1 MMMRH
6 LYLIVLIGMV
16 LLVTSG
22 CQAGP
27 EMAFAASTRADG
39 LGEVAELR
47 RDVQLLNLINGLDLS
62 AEQMQFI
69 LDRARKAEAI
79 RTETKGVAQGNAA
92 ATSRVLSELRET
104 LMRGEVISS
113 ELRDEFFSVEGENHA
128 LKEEWEQEVAR
139 LALEVEETLEGHQLY
154 ALEHYVPCV
163 IPPKG
168 EARIGQ
174 AEDTHAGQVLLQRIR
189 DISDAQ
195 FEASKTKIA
204 QKVLE
209 RVLAHLPKSQVL
221 ALDQEEETEWILCFL
236 EKVRGLE
243 EMTFAVEKEA
253 LVEEV
258 KSRYA
263 SPEVPVDVSAKIE
276 RHLLDPRIIPL
287 LEEKLAMRPE
297 G

>member
-1 MMMRH
+1 MRR
-6 LYLIVLIGMV
+6 LYWIVLVGVFV
-16 LLVTSG
+16 LRASG

-27 EMAFAASTRADG
+27 GLAFAASTKAGD
-39 LGEVAELR
+39 LDEVANLR

-62 AEQMQFI
+62 VEQMQFI
-69 LDRARKAEAI
+69 LDRARQAEAI
-79 RTETKGVAQGNAA
+79 REGIKGRAEGNAA
-92 ATSRVLSELRET
+92 ATSQVLSELREI

-113 ELRDEFFSVEGENHA
+113 ELRDEFFSVDRENHA
-128 LKEEWEQEVAR
+128 FKEEWERQMAR
-139 LALEVEETLEGHQLY
+139 LALEVEGNLEGHQLY

-163 IPPKG
+163 IPPEG

-174 AEDTHAGQVLLQRIR
+174 AEDIHAGQALLQRIR
-189 DISDAQ
+189 DIPDDR
-195 FEASKTKIA
+195 FEARKQKIA

-209 RVLAHLPKSQVL
+209 KVLARLPKGQAF
-221 ALDQEEETEWILCFL
+221 ALDQEEEAEWMLCFL
-236 EKVRGLE
+236 EQVRGLD
-243 EMTFAVEKEA
+243 EMTFAVRKEE

-263 SPEVPVDVSAKIE
+263 LPEVPIDVSTKIE

-287 LEEKLAMRPE
+287 LEKKLTMRSE

>member
-1 MMMRH
+1 MRRM
-6 LYLIVLIGMV
+6 YLIVLIGMF
-16 LLVTSG
+16 LLGTSG

-27 EMAFAASTRADG
+27 GLAFAASTKAGDRGD
-39 LGEVAELR
+39 VANLR

-62 AEQMQFI
+62 AEQMQFV
-69 LDRARKAEAI
+69 LDKAREAEAI
-79 RTETKGVAQGNAA
+79 RAEIKSRAQGNAA
-92 ATSRVLSELRET
+92 ATSQVLSELRET

-113 ELRDEFFSVEGENHA
+113 ELRDEFFSAEGENHA
-128 LKEEWEQEVAR
+128 LKEEWEQEMTR
-139 LALEVEETLEGHQLY
+139 LALEVEGTLEGHQLY

-174 AEDTHAGQVLLQRIR
+174 AEDTHAGQALLQRIR
-189 DISDAQ
+189 DIPDDQ
-195 FEASKTKIA
+195 FEARKAKIA

-209 RVLAHLPKSQVL
+209 RVLARLPKSQAL

-236 EKVRGLE
+236 EKVRGLD
-243 EMTFAVEKEA
+243 EMTFAVEKEQ

-258 KSRYA
+258 TSRYA
-263 SPEVPVDVSAKIE
+263 SPEVPVDVSVKIE
-276 RHLLDPRIIPL
+276 RHLLDSRIIPL
-287 LEEKLAMRPE
+287 LEGKLAMRSE

>member
-1 MMMRH
+1 MRY
-6 LYLIVLIGMV
+6 LYLIVLAGIV
-16 LLVTSG
+16 LLGASG

-27 EMAFAASTRADG
+27 ELAFAASTKAEE
-39 LGEVAELR
+39 LNKVANLR

-69 LDRARKAEAI
+69 LDRAREAQAI
-79 RTETKGVAQGNAA
+79 REEITGQAEGNSA
-92 ATSRVLSELRET
+92 ATSQVLSQLRET

-113 ELRDEFFSVEGENHA
+113 ELRDEFFSVDRDNHA
-128 LKEEWEQEVAR
+128 LKEKWEQEIAR
-139 LALEVEETLEGHQLY
+139 LALEVEGNLEDHQLY

-174 AEDTHAGQVLLQRIR
+174 AEDTHAGQALLQRIR
-189 DISDAQ
+189 DIPDDQ
-195 FEASKTKIA
+195 FEARKEKIV

-209 RVLAHLPKSQVL
+209 RVLAYLPKDQAL
-221 ALDQEEETEWILCFL
+221 ALDQEEETEWLLCFL
-236 EKVRGLE
+236 EKVRGLD

-253 LVEEV
+253 LIEEI

-263 SPEVPVDVSAKIE
+263 LPEVPVDVSATIE

-287 LEEKLAMRPE
+287 LEEKLAIKLE

>member
-1 MMMRH
+1 MRH
-6 LYLIVLIGMV
+6 LYLIVLIAMFV
-16 LLVTSG
+16 LGTSG

-27 EMAFAASTRADG
+27 ELAFAASTKAED
-39 LGEVAELR
+39 LGEVANLR
-47 RDVQLLNLINGLDLS
+47 RDVQSLNLINGLDLS
-62 AEQMQFI
+62 AEQMQFV
-69 LDRARKAEAI
+69 LDRAREAEAI
-79 RTETKGVAQGNAA
+79 RAEIKNRAEGNAA
-92 ATSRVLSELRET
+92 ATSQVLSELRET

-128 LKEEWEQEVAR
+128 LKEEWEQEMAH
-139 LALEVEETLEGHQLY
+139 LALKVEGNLEGHQLY

-174 AEDTHAGQVLLQRIR
+174 AEDTHAGQALLQRIR
-189 DISDAQ
+189 DIPDDQ
-195 FEASKTKIA
+195 FEARKKKIS
-204 QKVLE
+204 QRVLE
-209 RVLAHLPKSQVL
+209 RVLARLPKGL

-236 EKVRGLE
+236 EKVRGLD
-243 EMTFAVEKEA
+243 EMTFAVEKEQ

-263 SPEVPVDVSAKIE
+263 SPEVPVDVSLKIE

-287 LEEKLAMRPE
+287 LEEKLAMRSKE
-297 G
+297 

>member
-1 MMMRH
+1 MRR
-6 LYLIVLIGMV
+6 LYLIVLIGMF
-16 LLVTSG
+16 LLGTSG
-22 CQAGP
+22 CQMGP
-27 EMAFAASTRADG
+27 GAAFAASTEAEG
-39 LGEVAELR
+39 LGEVAALR
-47 RDVQLLNLINGLDLS
+47 RDVQLLNLVNGLDLS

-69 LDRARKAEAI
+69 LDRAREAEAM
-79 RTETKGVAQGNAA
+79 RTEFKDQAQGNAA
-92 ATSRVLSELRET
+92 ATSQVLNELRET

-113 ELRDEFFSVEGENHA
+113 ELRDEFFSVERENHI
-128 LKEEWEQEVAR
+128 LKEEWEQEMAR
-139 LALEVEETLEGHQLY
+139 LALEVEENLEGHQLY

-174 AEDTHAGQVLLQRIR
+174 AEDSHAGQALLQRIR
-189 DISDAQ
+189 DIPDAQ
-195 FEASKTKIA
+195 FEARKTKIA

-209 RVLAHLPKSQVL
+209 RVLARLPKSQVL

-236 EKVRGLE
+236 EKVRGLD

-263 SPEVPVDVSAKIE
+263 SPEAPVDVSAKIE

-287 LEEKLAMRPE
+287 LEERLAMNS
-297 G
+297 GG

>member
-1 MMMRH
+1 MRH
-6 LYLIVLIGMV
+6 LYLIVLIAMFV
-16 LLVTSG
+16 LGTSG
-22 CQAGP
+22 GQMGP
-27 EMAFAASTRADG
+27 GPAFAASTEAEG
-39 LGEVAELR
+39 LGEVANLR

-79 RTETKGVAQGNAA
+79 RAEIKSQAQGNAA
-92 ATSRVLSELRET
+92 ATSQVLSELRET
-104 LMRGEVISS
+104 LMRGEVVSS
-113 ELRDEFFSVEGENHA
+113 ESRDEFFSVEGENHA
-128 LKEEWEQEVAR
+128 FKEEWEQRMAR
-139 LALEVEETLEGHQLY
+139 LALEVEGNLEGHQLY

-168 EARIGQ
+168 EARVGQ
-174 AEDTHAGQVLLQRIR
+174 AEDTHAGERLLQRIR
-189 DISDAQ
+189 GIPDDQ
-195 FEASKTKIA
+195 FEARKEKIA

-209 RVLAHLPKSQVL
+209 RVLARLPKSQVP
-221 ALDQEEETEWILCFL
+221 ALDQEEETAWILCFL
-236 EKVRGLE
+236 EKVRGLD

-263 SPEVPVDVSAKIE
+263 VPEVPVDVSAKIK

-287 LEEKLAMRPE
+287 LEEKLAMRSE

>member
-1 MMMRH
+1 MLRKV
-6 LYLIVLIGMV
+6 LTLIVLIGMF
-16 LLVTSG
+16 LLATSG
-22 CQAGP
+22 CQTGTGP
-27 EMAFAASTRADG
+27 AFAASTKAEG
-39 LGEVAELR
+39 LGEVANLR

-69 LDRARKAEAI
+69 LDRAREAEAVRAEI
-79 RTETKGVAQGNAA
+79 KSRAQGNAV
-92 ATSRVLSELRET
+92 ATSQVLSELRET

-113 ELRDEFFSVEGENHA
+113 ELRDEFFSVERENHA
-128 LKEEWEQEVAR
+128 LKEEWEQEMAR
-139 LALEVEETLEGHQLY
+139 LVLEVEGNLEGHQLY

-163 IPPKG
+163 IPPEG

-174 AEDTHAGQVLLQRIR
+174 AEDTHAGERLLQRIR
-189 DISDAQ
+189 DIPADQ
-195 FEASKTKIA
+195 FEARKQKIA
-204 QKVLE
+204 QRVLE
-209 RVLAHLPKSQVL
+209 RVLARLPKSQAL

-243 EMTFAVEKEA
+243 EMTFAAEKAE
-253 LVEEV
+253 LIEEV

-263 SPEVPVDVSAKIE
+263 SPGVPVDVSVKIE

-287 LEEKLAMRPE
+287 LEEKLAMRSE

>member
-1 MMMRH
+1 MRH
-6 LYLIVLIGMV
+6 LYLIVLIGMFV
-16 LLVTSG
+16 LGTSG

-27 EMAFAASTRADG
+27 GTALAASTEAEG
-39 LGEVAELR
+39 LGEVANLR
-47 RDVQLLNLINGLDLS
+47 REVQLLNLINGLDLS

-69 LDRARKAEAI
+69 LDRAREAEAI
-79 RTETKGVAQGNAA
+79 RAETKGRAQGNAA
-92 ATSRVLSELRET
+92 ATSQVLSELRET

-128 LKEEWEQEVAR
+128 LKEEWEQEIVR
-139 LALEVEETLEGHQLY
+139 LALEVEGSLESHQLY
-154 ALEHYVPCV
+154 ALEHYVPCI

-174 AEDTHAGQVLLQRIR
+174 AEDTHAGQALLQRIR
-189 DISDAQ
+189 DIPDDQ
-195 FEASKTKIA
+195 FEARKQKIA
-204 QKVLE
+204 QRILE
-209 RVLAHLPKSQVL
+209 RVLARLPKSQIL

-236 EKVRGLE
+236 EKVRGLDKI
-243 EMTFAVEKEA
+243 TFAVEKEQ

-287 LEEKLAMRPE
+287 LEERLAMRAE